1 MEIMIK
7 CLIVLFSYFR
17 ASLQTMYDYRS
28 HLKLHWFELPW
39 LEAWSFD
46 ISELWIENYKCCTNH
61 CWQPSRLSTVVSF
74 PSVFGMFVIN
84 EEPELS
90 WMCYMVMPEIQT
102 YSVSARSLTN
112 FLGQGSTQF
121 FISILMELLCN
132 FIPMEYE
139 RLFVCMF
146 HTCVVVSRK
155 ICGIT
160 CDDVFCPPYHCR
172 VYKSSN
178 YTALLAIVIVVSL
191 LVWPLHLLTR
201 RTKGHAGKE

>member
-1 MEIMIK
+1 
-7 CLIVLFSYFR
+7 
-17 ASLQTMYDYRS
+17 
-28 HLKLHWFELPW
+28 
-39 LEAWSFD
+39 
-46 ISELWIENYKCCTNH
+46 
-61 CWQPSRLSTVVSF
+61 
-74 PSVFGMFVIN
+74 
-84 EEPELS
+84 
-90 WMCYMVMPEIQT
+90 MVMPEIQT

-112 FLGQGSTQF
+112 FLGKGSTQF

-146 HTCVVVSRK
+146 HNCVGVSRK
-155 ICGIT
+155 IRGIT
-160 CDDVFCPPYHCR
+160 CDDFSVHHCR